1 MNDANTP
8 PAPPADPTPGLKD
21 QTHLSRL
28 RTLTDLVVFQ
38 FKLALDGLR
47 DLLLSPVA
55 IVAAIAGLIA
65 GGDRPDRYL
74 REVLR
79 FGLKTERWINLFGE
93 YDGPGTAD
101 HLVDPLRE
109 RVMGEAQDN
118 PWLNKAGTHLNRQLD
133 QVNSALA
140 KAGPSGAGAG
150 ASRSAPQGPGTAADD
165 PTRAPD

>member
-1 MNDANTP
+1 MNDAQES
-8 PAPPADPTPGLKD
+8 PARPTEGPAESRDP
-21 QTHLSRL
+21 THLSRL
-28 RTLTDLVVFQ
+28 RTLTDLAVFQ

-55 IVAAIAGLIA
+55 IVAALAGLIA

-74 REVLR
+74 REVLK

-109 RVMGEAQDN
+109 RVMGEAQEN
-118 PWLNKAGTHLNRQLD
+118 PWLNKAGTRLNRQLD

-140 KAGPSGAGAG
+140 KAEPGARDRNSPGPEAPPGAG
-150 ASRSAPQGPGTAADD
+150 SDS
-165 PTRAPD
+165 TRAPD

>member
-1 MNDANTP
+1 MNDPHTP
-8 PAPPADPTPGLKD
+8 PPRPADAAAAPND

-65 GGDRPDRYL
+65 GGDRPDRYF

-101 HLVDPLRE
+101 HLVDPLRN
-109 RVMGEAQDN
+109 RVMGEAQEN
-118 PWLNKAGTHLNRQLD
+118 PWLNKAGTRLNRQLD

-140 KAGPSGAGAG
+140 KAGPLGPTG
-150 ASRSAPQGPGTAADD
+150 SRSAGEAPGGAVEE

>member
-1 MNDANTP
+1 MNDVEGSPARP
-8 PAPPADPTPGLKD
+8 PDAAKEPHD

-55 IVAAIAGLIA
+55 IVAAIVGLIA
-65 GGDRPDRYL
+65 GGDRPDRYF
-74 REVLR
+74 RQVLE

-109 RVMGEAQDN
+109 RVMGEAQEN
-118 PWLNKAGTHLNRQLD
+118 PWLNKAGTRLNRQLD

-140 KAGPSGAGAG
+140 KA
-150 ASRSAPQGPGTAADD
+150 APQGPSTERPEPDAPGAPTEDS
-165 PTRAPD
+165 TRAPD